1 MKAGSYFLYKG
12 RKENFNIE
20 GSCRTSRINA
30 SESKEKHPEAPIN
43 LAGKTDKKEE
53 PKPNTGFA
61 MCSF

>member
-1 MKAGSYFLYKG
+1 LGTIFFIRGGRRISIMKY
-12 RKENFNIE
+12 